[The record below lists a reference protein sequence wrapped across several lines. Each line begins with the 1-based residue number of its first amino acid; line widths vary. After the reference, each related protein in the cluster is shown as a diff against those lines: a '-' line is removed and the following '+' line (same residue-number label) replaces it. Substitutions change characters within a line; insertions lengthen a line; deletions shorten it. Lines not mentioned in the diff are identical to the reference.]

1 MIRIIIIFTCT
12 LVVNDI
18 PKTEYKLTR
27 FGQTLTPLILEME
40 KWGRIY
46 NTINLE

>member
-1 MIRIIIIFTCT
+1 VIP
-12 LVVNDI
+12 